1 MSCHWLWRHRIC
13 SFVNRCQKCSRI
25 YTCLL
30 QSTLKINCFFFNT
43 NEQWKQIL
51 SKINKF
57 ITVTLG
63 VNISAW
69 RLSSNKGKKK
79 GTWLKRLN
87 IFFLNRGQM
96 WKFCFWFLFCF
107 FFRFFMCLLHNS
119 DGQKSR
125 FNFYTFVAVDFPLF
139 Q

>member
-1 MSCHWLWRHRIC
+1 MSLVMATSNMQLCKSLSEMFKDLHML
-13 SFVNRCQKCSRI
+13 VAI
-25 YTCLL
+25 YVEDKLF
-30 QSTLKINCFFFNT
+30 FFFNT

-79 GTWLKRLN
+79 GTWLKRLI

-96 WKFCFWFLFCF
+96 WKFCFWFLFCL